1 LKLFAVA
8 DAGSDVSDRFWLLL
22 IGLAKKKK
30 AALSVGHVEGTIL
43 QFFPGLWLA

>member
-1 LKLFAVA
+1 M
-8 DAGSDVSDRFWLLL
+8 GSSSEPQDGFKFCRLL

-30 AALSVGHVEGTIL
+30 RRFPLARVEGTIL